1 MIDGEI
7 HSFVEDIIPQQRHI
21 NRLIT
26 LIDHIMSSSA
36 KGALLLPIESM
47 DDSLGIETYIQNWAK
62 CGGVIPY
69 HSLPQTDAPHQV
81 SSSGLDAG
89 ASKLLEVQLKMLQ
102 DVSGVNSTLY
112 GGDISGS
119 VGVERYEK
127 QIQNAT
133 VALAD
138 IYDTFTELINLR
150 NTKAMRL

>member
-1 MIDGEI
+1 
-7 HSFVEDIIPQQRHI
+7 
-21 NRLIT
+21 
-26 LIDHIMSSSA
+26 
-36 KGALLLPIESM
+36 
-47 DDSLGIETYIQNWAK
+47 
-62 CGGVIPY
+62 
-69 HSLPQTDAPHQV
+69 
-81 SSSGLDAG
+81 
-89 ASKLLEVQLKMLQ
+89 MLQ